1 MFQLI
6 NITIH
11 KHPIFGYADINFSD
25 REANLAHPTG
35 SLISVIIGRNGIGK
49 SYLLRAIVE
58 IFRTID
64 ALIHRDEDIKIPN
77 LDYRFGVKYYL
88 DGHEYAITD
97 IHAGLTPVGRNV
109 GHTFLFKVDNQN
121 ATWQDIRLPQ
131 RIIASSMTIADKFPT
146 PSVGIYKYRGVRS
159 ERTPSTTGTRTIVR
173 KAVDGI
179 VDSLAHKHTTR
190 EEISIILSE
199 LGFQSHLEIRYR
211 FRYKGVFLR
220 SDINPELLN
229 DIYTNWRNYFQG
241 RTGEVWGTKYYNALS
256 NDPDKVEL
264 VCSFLSRCASNEEV
278 ARNNL
283 LVYNVFDENNTLVDD
298 SEVIRLLSNLDILTF
313 PEFKV
318 YKKGNEEG
326 YDFVES
332 SSGETQ
338 QLCQFISIMSSIESD
353 SLILIDE
360 PENSSHPNWQMS
372 YIGWLQKIFKNYRDC
387 HFLIATHSHFLLTD
401 MQPEWGRII
410 ALDKE
415 GNGLK
420 NIVDEGMNTFCW
432 STDDI
437 LYRVFGVCNTR
448 NRAFE
453 TDIMTLY
460 KMMSEASDDL
470 LTIQRL
476 IEKLS
481 SFELPG
487 NDPLLVILNQ
497 ARKYV
502 EVKKTI

>member
-25 REANLAHPTG
+25 REVKEQAYPSGNLM
-35 SLISVIIGRNGIGK
+35 SVVIGRNGIGK

-64 ALIHRDEDIKIPN
+64 TIIQRDENEKVPELN
-77 LDYRFGVKYYL
+77 YRFGVMYYL

-97 IHAGLTPVGRNV
+97 IHRGMMPVGRNV
-109 GHTFLFKVDNQN
+109 GHTFLLKVDNHQ
-121 ATWQDIRLPQ
+121 AGWQDIRLPQ
-131 RIIASSMTIADKFPT
+131 KLIASSMTIADKFPT
-146 PSVGIYKYRGVRS
+146 PSAGFYNYRGVRS

-179 VDSLAHKHTTR
+179 TDSLAHKHTTR
-190 EEISIILSE
+190 ADLSHILSE
-199 LGFQSHLEIRYR
+199 LGFQSHLEIKYR

-220 SDINPELLN
+220 RDINPDILK
-229 DIYTNWRNYFQG
+229 DIYTNWKDYFKG
-241 RTGEVWGTKYYNALS
+241 RSGEVWGTKYYRTLS
-256 NDPDKVEL
+256 NDPDKIEL
-264 VCSFLSRCASNEEV
+264 VCSFLRRCAENDEV
-278 ARNNL
+278 FLYNL
-283 LVYNVFDENNTLVDD
+283 LVYNVFDENNTLVNDA
-298 SEVIRLLSNLDILTF
+298 EVIRLLSNLDILTF

-318 YKKGNEEG
+318 YKKGNEKG

-338 QLCQFISIMSSIESD
+338 QLCQFISIMSSIEPN

-372 YIGWLQKIFKNYRDC
+372 YIGWLQRIFRNYRDC

-401 MQPEWGRII
+401 MEPEWGRII
-410 ALDKE
+410 ALDKD
-415 GNGLK
+415 GNGIM
-420 NIVDEGMNTFCW
+420 NIADVNNAYCW

-481 SFELPG
+481 LFELPG

-502 EVKKTI
+502 EGKKTI

>member
-11 KHPIFGYADINFSD
+11 KHPIFGYADLNFSD
-25 REANLAHPTG
+25 REVNLAHPSG

-58 IFRTID
+58 IFRTVD
-64 ALIHRDEDIKIPN
+64 AIIHRGEDVKIPN

-109 GHTFLFKVDNQN
+109 GHTFLFKVDNHN

-146 PSVGIYKYRGVRS
+146 PSVGIYNYRGVRS

-190 EEISIILSE
+190 EDISIILSE

-256 NDPDKVEL
+256 NDSDKVEL

-278 ARNNL
+278 SRNNL

-318 YKKGNEEG
+318 YKQGNEKG
-326 YDFVES
+326 YDFVDS

-410 ALDKE
+410 ALDKD

-437 LYRVFGVCNTR
+437 LYRVFHVRNTR
-448 NRAFE
+448 NSAFE
-453 TDIMTLY
+453 NDLYTLY
-460 KMMSEASDDL
+460 DL
-470 LTIQRL
+470 LSKENGDVEEIR
-476 IEKLS
+476 KLVNKLEQ
-481 SFELPG
+481 FVLAPG
-487 NDPLLVILNQ
+487 DPLKLIIDSG
-497 ARKYV
+497 KEYV
-502 EVKKTI
+502 EHN

>member
-25 REANLAHPTG
+25 RVVKEQAYPSGNLM
-35 SLISVIIGRNGIGK
+35 SVVIGRNGIGK

-64 ALIHRDEDIKIPN
+64 TIIQRDENEKVPELN
-77 LDYRFGVKYYL
+77 YRFGVMYYL

-97 IHAGLTPVGRNV
+97 IHRGMMPVGRNV
-109 GHTFLFKVDNQN
+109 GHTFLLKVDNHQ
-121 ATWQDIRLPQ
+121 AGWQDIRLPQ
-131 RIIASSMTIADKFPT
+131 KLIASSMTIADKFPT
-146 PSVGIYKYRGVRS
+146 PSAGFYNYRGVRS

-179 VDSLAHKHTTR
+179 TDSLAHKHTTR
-190 EEISIILSE
+190 ADLSHILSE
-199 LGFQSHLEIRYR
+199 LGFQSHLEIKYR

-220 SDINPELLN
+220 RDINPDILK
-229 DIYTNWRNYFQG
+229 DIYTNWKDYFKG
-241 RTGEVWGTKYYNALS
+241 RTGEVWGTKYYRALS
-256 NDPDKVEL
+256 NDPDKIEL
-264 VCSFLSRCASNEEV
+264 VCSFLRRCAENDEV
-278 ARNNL
+278 FLYNL
-283 LVYNVFDENNTLVDD
+283 LVYNVFDENNTLVNDA
-298 SEVIRLLSNLDILTF
+298 EVIRLLSNLDILTF

-318 YKKGNEEG
+318 YKKGNEKG

-338 QLCQFISIMSSIESD
+338 QLCQFISIMSSIEPN

-372 YIGWLQKIFKNYRDC
+372 YIGWLQRIFRNYRDC

-401 MQPEWGRII
+401 MEPEWGRII
-410 ALDKE
+410 ALDKD
-415 GNGLK
+415 GNGIM
-420 NIVDEGMNTFCW
+420 NIADVNNAYCW

-437 LYRVFGVCNTR
+437 LYRVFHVRNTR
-448 NRAFE
+448 NSAFE
-453 TDIMTLY
+453 KDLY
-460 KMMSEASDDL
+460 YLYEL
-470 LTIQRL
+470 LSKENGDVEEIRNL
-476 IEKLS
+476 VNKLER
-481 SFELPG
+481 FVLAPG
-487 NDPLLVILNQ
+487 DPLKLIIESG
-497 ARKYV
+497 REYV
-502 EVKKTI
+502 EHNKDS

>member
-1 MFQLI
+1 MFQLV

-25 REANLAHPTG
+25 RGANLTHPSG
-35 SLISVIIGRNGIGK
+35 SLVSVIIGKNGIGK

-58 IFRTID
+58 IFRTVD

-88 DGHEYAITD
+88 DDHEYAITD

-146 PSVGIYKYRGVRS
+146 PSVGIYNYRGVRS

-264 VCSFLSRCASNEEV
+264 VCSFLSRCANNEEV
-278 ARNNL
+278 SRNNL

-318 YKKGNEEG
+318 YKQGNEKG
-326 YDFVES
+326 YDFVDS

-338 QLCQFISIMSSIESD
+338 QLCQFISIMSSIESN

-437 LYRVFGVCNTR
+437 LYRVFHVRNTR
-448 NRAFE
+448 NYVFE
-453 TDIMTLY
+453 EKVADLY
-460 KMMSEASDDL
+460 DRISRRDKDL
-470 LTIQRL
+470 DTIYLL
-476 IEKLS
+476 IKELS
-481 SFELPG
+481 QYQLNEG
-487 NDPLLVILNQ
+487 DPL
-497 ARKYV
+497 RKLINTAIDYV
-502 EVKKTI
+502 KSE